1 MQTEIW
7 VIDDEVGIRELLSE
21 ILEDE
26 GFLVRLADSA
36 GAARALRANGAP
48 GLALLDIWM
57 PDSDGVSLLKE
68 WKANGLLT
76 FPVIMLSGHASVETA
91 VEATRIGAFDF
102 LEKPI
107 GLQKLLA
114 SVQRAIKAAPTQRRA
129 TVDLTALGGSAA
141 IDDVRQ
147 RLERLINEGRPIF
160 LTGEPGAGYVETAR
174 ALHAPDTPW
183 VVLEGGARLIA
194 SPLEIL
200 EQARRGTLF
209 CEEVTELTR
218 SEQKSLVFIIT
229 RAPQYNVRIVCA
241 SSEPLAQLVN
251 EGAFDNSLYQGFAK
265 MMVVLPP
272 LRVRQ
277 EDVPGLMERFAEQ
290 VAPGSLAR
298 LTPEARALLEK
309 SAWPGNLVQLQSVL
323 SSVVFES
330 SSTVTETHLLP
341 LLGEGK
347 AADVE
352 TNGVTTD
359 VPARF
364 LEMPLR
370 EAREAFEKVYFENL
384 LSRESFNMS
393 KIAERA
399 GLERTHLYRKLKQ
412 LNIKFSRRGAQ
423 DDSGAVATLVP
434 PQ

>member
-26 GFLVRLADSA
+26 GFLVRLADCA

-48 GLALLDIWM
+48 SLALLDIWM

-68 WKANGLLT
+68 WKASGQLT

-107 GLQKLLA
+107 GLQKLIS
-114 SVQRAIKAAPTQRRA
+114 SVQRALKAAPTQRRA
-129 TVDLTALGGSAA
+129 TVDLAVLGKSSAVQ
-141 IDDVRQ
+141 DVQ
-147 RLERLINEGRPIF
+147 TRLERLVNEGRPIF
-160 LTGEPGAGYVETAR
+160 LSGEAGVGFTETAR
-174 ALHAPDTPW
+174 ALHVPDTPW
-183 VVLEGGARLIA
+183 VVLEGGHRLIS
-194 SPLEIL
+194 SPLEVL
-200 EQARRGTLF
+200 EQARNGTLY
-209 CEEVTELTR
+209 CEEVADLTR

-251 EGAFDNSLYQGFAK
+251 EGSVDNSLYQGFSK

-272 LRVRQ
+272 LRTRA
-277 EDVPGLMERFAEQ
+277 DDIPYLIDKFAGA
-290 VAPGSLAR
+290 VAPEALSR
-298 LTPEARALLEK
+298 LTPEARTMLETN
-309 SAWPGNLVQLQSVL
+309 SWPGNIVQLQSVL
-323 SSVVFES
+323 ASVVFEGS
-330 SSTVTETHLLP
+330 GPVTPAHLQP
-341 LLGEGK
+341 LLGDAAAPKVEAPEG
-347 AADVE
+347 ALPE
-352 TNGVTTD
+352 IPTS
-359 VPARF
+359 F
-364 LEMPLR
+364 LELPLR

-384 LSRESFNMS
+384 LSRESYNMS

-412 LNIKFSRRGAQ
+412 LEIKFSRRGANV
-423 DDSGAVATLVP
+423 DDAAAV
-434 PQ
+434 

>member
-26 GFLVRLADSA
+26 GYIVRVADCA
-36 GAARALRANGAP
+36 GAARALRAEGAP
-48 GLALLDIWM
+48 SLALLDIWM

-68 WKANGLLT
+68 WKAAGLLT

-107 GLQKLLA
+107 GLQKLIA
-114 SVQRAIKAAPTQRRA
+114 SVQRALKAAPTQRRA
-129 TVDLTALGGSAA
+129 AVDLASLGTSSAVA
-141 IDDVRQ
+141 DLQV
-147 RLERLINEGRPIF
+147 RLERLINEGRPVF
-160 LTGEPGAGYVETAR
+160 LSGEAGSGFTEAAR
-174 ALHAPDTPW
+174 ALHVPDTPW
-183 VVLEGGARLIA
+183 VVLEGGHRLIS
-194 SPLEIL
+194 SPLEVL
-200 EQARRGTLF
+200 EQARNGTLF
-209 CEEVTELTR
+209 CEEVADLTR

-229 RAPQYNVRIVCA
+229 RAPQYGVRIVCA

-251 EGAFDNSLYQGFAK
+251 EGAVDNNLYQGFSK

-272 LRVRQ
+272 LRTRP
-277 EDVPGLMERFAEQ
+277 DDIPYLMEQFTAA
-290 VAPGSLAR
+290 VSPGALER
-298 LTPEARALLEK
+298 LSPEARAMLETN
-309 SAWPGNLVQLQSVL
+309 AWPGNLLQLQSVL
-323 SSVVFES
+323 TSVVFEG
-330 SSTVTETHLLP
+330 TAPVLPAHLQP
-341 LLGEGK
+341 LLGEARVTSAD
-347 AADVE
+347 AAAKSAPE
-352 TNGVTTD
+352 IPIT
-359 VPARF
+359 F
-364 LEMPLR
+364 LDMPLR

-412 LNIKFSRRGAQ
+412 LDIKFSRR
-423 DDSGAVATLVP
+423 SAVAVEE
-434 PQ
+434 PQGERTA

>member
-26 GFLVRLADSA
+26 GYIVRLADCA
-36 GAARALRANGAP
+36 GAARALRSKGAP
-48 GLALLDIWM
+48 SLALLDIWM
-57 PDSDGVSLLKE
+57 PDSDGVTLLKE
-68 WKANGLLT
+68 WKSAGLLT

-107 GLQKLLA
+107 GLQKLMA
-114 SVQRAIKAAPTQRRA
+114 SVQRALKAAPTQRRA
-129 TVDLTALGGSAA
+129 SIDLAPLGKSAVVQEVQA
-141 IDDVRQ
+141 

-160 LTGEPGAGYVETAR
+160 LSGEAGCGFVETAR
-174 ALHAPDTPW
+174 ALHPANAPW
-183 VVLEGGARLIA
+183 VLLEGGQRLIS

-200 EQARRGTLF
+200 EQARNGTLF
-209 CEEVTELTR
+209 CEEVADLTR

-229 RAPQYNVRIVCA
+229 RATQYNVRVVCA

-251 EGAFDNSLYQGFAK
+251 EGSVDNSLYQGFAK

-272 LRVRQ
+272 LRARA
-277 EDVPGLMERFAEQ
+277 EDVPYLMERFAAE
-290 VAPGSLAR
+290 VSPNSLER
-298 LTPEARALLEK
+298 LTPEARVLLETN
-309 SAWPGNLVQLQSVL
+309 AWPGNIVQLQSVL
-323 SSVVFES
+323 SNVVFEGVGA
-330 SSTVTETHLLP
+330 VTPIHLQP
-341 LLGEGK
+341 LLGEAKSLASEQG
-347 AADVE
+347 AAAAPE
-352 TNGVTTD
+352 I
-359 VPARF
+359 PIRF
-364 LEMPLR
+364 LDMPLR

-393 KIAERA
+393 KIADRA

-412 LNIKFSRRGAQ
+412 LEIKFSRRGATEEP
-423 DDSGAVATLVP
+423 AAP
-434 PQ
+434 PVV

>member
-26 GFLVRLADSA
+26 GYLVRLAENA
-36 GAARALRANGAP
+36 TAARALRANGAP

-68 WKANGLLT
+68 WKAAGQLT

-107 GLQKLLA
+107 GLQKLMA
-114 SVQRAIKAAPTQRRA
+114 SVNRALKAAPTQRRA
-129 TVDLTALGGSAA
+129 TIDLAPLGSSAA
-141 IDDVRQ
+141 VGEVQQ

-160 LTGEPGAGYVETAR
+160 LSGEAGVGFVEVAR
-174 ALHAPDTPW
+174 ALHLENTPW
-183 VVLEGGARLIA
+183 VVLEGGQRLIS

-200 EQARRGTLF
+200 EQARGGTLF
-209 CEEVTELTR
+209 CEEVADLSR

-229 RAPQYNVRIVCA
+229 RAMQYNVRIVCA
-241 SSEPLAQLVN
+241 SSEPLAQLVSD
-251 EGAFDNSLYQGFAK
+251 GAFDTALYQGFAK
-265 MMVVLPP
+265 MMVVVPA
-272 LRVRQ
+272 LRTRP
-277 EDVPGLMERFAEQ
+277 EDITYLMERFAGE
-290 VAPGSLAR
+290 VAPGSLER
-298 LTPEARALLEK
+298 LTADARTQLET
-309 SAWPGNLVQLQSVL
+309 SAWPGNMIQLRSVL
-323 SSVVFES
+323 TSLVFEG
-330 SSTVTETHLLP
+330 TGPVTAQHLLP
-341 LLGEGK
+341 LLGDATAEEPTPVG
-347 AADVE
+347 ATPE
-352 TNGVTTD
+352 I
-359 VPARF
+359 PIRF
-364 LEMPLR
+364 LDMPLR

-412 LNIKFSRRGAQ
+412 LEIKFSRRGAVEEHPIQ
-423 DDSGAVATLVP
+423 
-434 PQ
+434 QQ